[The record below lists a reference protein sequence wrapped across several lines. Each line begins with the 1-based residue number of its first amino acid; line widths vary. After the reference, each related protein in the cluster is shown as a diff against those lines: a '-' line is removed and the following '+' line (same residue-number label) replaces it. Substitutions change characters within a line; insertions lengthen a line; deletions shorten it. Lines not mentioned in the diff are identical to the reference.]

1 MHFETYTMPQEVVHA
16 QMTKYP
22 EWHTSLFWPH
32 TSIVMMTKLNIVM
45 FLSTFYDIFRLE
57 VIRSAVLDVRMKSNK
72 ENKDA
77 KKSQKRRIRKK
88 VLCEDGAA
96 IQ

>member
-1 MHFETYTMPQEVVHA
+1 
-16 QMTKYP
+16 
-22 EWHTSLFWPH
+22 
-32 TSIVMMTKLNIVM
+32 MMTKLNIVM

-88 VLCEDGAA
+88 VLCEDSAA